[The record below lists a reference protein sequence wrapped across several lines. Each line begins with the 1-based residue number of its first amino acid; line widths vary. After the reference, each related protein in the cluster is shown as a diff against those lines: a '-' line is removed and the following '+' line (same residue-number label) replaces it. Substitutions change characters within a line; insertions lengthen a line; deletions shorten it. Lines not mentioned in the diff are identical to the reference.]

1 MVIYDQ
7 VLSERLLQFNDV
19 CRCQLMIA
27 DDVGFAEALN
37 RVLFGNIN
45 GVGVADVVEIVHE
58 WLPLYMLTCA
68 HIEQRL
74 MPNPQRFEGLEE
86 DITWYSNR
94 GVPLQAGVFGL
105 EEDKITWYSN
115 RRTTRLQHFE
125 GLEEGKI
132 TWYSNQH
139 SLQLVNRVGL
149 AEDKITWYSN
159 QVSCLSLS
167 LLGLEEDKITWY
179 SNSCC
184 YRSTRFGEE
193 KATWYSNQIFL
204 MCR

>member
-19 CRCQLMIA
+19 CRCQLVIA

-45 GVGVADVVEIVHE
+45 GVCVADVVEIVHE

-74 MPNPQRFEGLEE
+74 VPNPQRFE
-86 DITWYSNR
+86 
-94 GVPLQAGVFGL
+94 GL

-115 RRTTRLQHFE
+115 RYSAIFE
-125 GLEEGKI
+125 
-132 TWYSNQH
+132 
-139 SLQLVNRVGL
+139 
-149 AEDKITWYSN
+149 
-159 QVSCLSLS
+159 
-167 LLGLEEDKITWY
+167 
-179 SNSCC
+179 
-184 YRSTRFGEE
+184 
-193 KATWYSNQIFL
+193 
-204 MCR
+204 CR